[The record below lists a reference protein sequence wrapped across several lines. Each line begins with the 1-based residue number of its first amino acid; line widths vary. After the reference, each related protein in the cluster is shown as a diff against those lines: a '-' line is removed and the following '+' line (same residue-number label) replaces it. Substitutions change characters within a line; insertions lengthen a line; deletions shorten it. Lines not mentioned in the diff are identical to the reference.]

1 MFPVRLSEIPAVQA
15 AADIVGARHGRR
27 GRNRLGEIV
36 QVRHLDRGDVEV
48 MARLFDGL
56 SAQGRYLRFLSAVP
70 RFSARTLELLADTD
84 GINHVALVAFRA
96 EQPIGEARF
105 VRSAT
110 EPDAAELALAV
121 VDDEQRRGV
130 GRMLVV
136 ALAEEAERLGVRR
149 FTFDVSPENR
159 RVLSLLDRSGARRRL
174 ADQVVSGEVLVRT
187 LLTADSAAATPAS
200 DTSSRAAA

>member
-1 MFPVRLSEIPAVQA
+1 MFPTCLSEIPAVRA
-15 AADIVGARHGRR
+15 GADIVGARRPRR

-56 SAQGRYLRFLSAVP
+56 SAQGRYLRFLSPVP
-70 RFSARTLELLADTD
+70 RFSTRTLERLADAD
-84 GINHVALVAFRA
+84 GINRVVLVAFRA

-110 EPDAAELALAV
+110 EPDAADLALAV

-159 RVLSLLDRSGARRRL
+159 RVLSLLQRSGARGRL
-174 ADQVVSGEVLVRT
+174 ADQVVSGELLVRT

-200 DTSSRAAA
+200 DARSRAAA